1 MCMRYL
7 ITFLLVAL
15 SFNSFGQ
22 INPNYNPDYDG
33 NSFIDISD
41 LLGFLSTFGSSWDN
55 VDVIMGCTYS
65 YAVEYNPLA
74 NVDDGSCTLYI
85 DCACVLNGSSLLDE
99 CGVCNGSGPSY
110 ACWDGALVCDES
122 DCTAFP
128 EFSPTVNIML
138 ADFMGESASSLTYT
152 MSQDN
157 GESEI
162 FSSSVVSD
170 LGSFNLSGLLVGD
183 VIGSGIL
190 YLELYAGNFYITS
203 NLVVSN
209 INNGYYTV
217 FNYVTAS
224 TSPAYSV
231 GDVAGGFVISNT
243 ESGINIYTEV
253 PEDED
258 YIAEAY
264 YLSLTFDDLFVN
276 PEGGPLTFTSTLTAE
291 LGDVDVQEFIF
302 DIIPIAACGNLVSH
316 DGYDYSTVQI
326 GDQCWF
332 AENCRYLPE
341 ASDFNTGSETVPYY
355 YVYGYEGTD
364 VAAAK
369 ATDNYET
376 YGVLYN
382 WPAVMTEGICPSDW
396 HIPSDDE
403 WTQLTDFL
411 GGVSVGGGKMKEA
424 GYDHWISP
432 NTGATNSSDFT
443 GLPGG
448 FRYSGGFFNI
458 GYYGYWWS
466 STEAGSYSWL
476 RLLSY
481 YYDTVL
487 QGDYSQANGVSARCV
502 RD

>member
-1 MCMRYL
+1 MRYL
-7 ITFLLVAL
+7 ITFILVAL

-22 INPNYNPDYDG
+22 INPNFNPDYDG
-33 NSFIDISD
+33 NNFIDISD
-41 LLGFLSTFGSSWDN
+41 LLGFLSSFGSSWDN
-55 VDVIMGCTYS
+55 VEVITGCTYS

-85 DCACVLNGSSLLDE
+85 DCACVINGSSLLDE
-99 CGVCNGSGPSY
+99 CGVCNGPGPSY
-110 ACWDGALVCDES
+110 TCWDGALVCGES
-122 DCTAFP
+122 DCTALP

-138 ADFMGESASSLTYT
+138 ADLMGEGTSSLTYT
-152 MSQDN
+152 MSQDS

-162 FSSSVVSD
+162 FSSSVISD

-183 VIGSGIL
+183 VIGSGML
-190 YLELYAGNFYITS
+190 YLELYAGNFYIIS

-224 TSPAYSV
+224 SSPAYSV

-253 PEDED
+253 PQDED

-264 YLSLTFDDLFVN
+264 DMYLTFDDLFVN
-276 PEGGPLTFTSTLTAE
+276 PEGGSLTFTSTLTTE
-291 LGDVDVQEFIF
+291 LGDVDVQEFMF
-302 DIIPIAACGNLVSH
+302 DIIPIAPCGGLVSH
-316 DGYDYSTVQI
+316 DGYDYSVVQI

-341 ASDFNTGSETVPYY
+341 ASDFNTASETVPYY
-355 YVYGYEGTD
+355 YVYGYAGTD

-369 ATDNYET
+369 ATENYST

-411 GGVSVGGGKMKEA
+411 GGVNLGGGKMKET
-424 GYDHWISP
+424 GYDHWVSP

-448 FRYSGGFFNI
+448 YRYTGGFFNK

-481 YYDTVL
+481 YYNTVL
-487 QGDYSQANGVSARCV
+487 QSDYSHATGVSARCV